1 MKRFSCAALALLM
14 VCIML
19 PSTGLAAF
27 DPESVSTPYIVLM
40 DAATGNILYERQ
52 SNTRAYPAST
62 TKIMTCILALEM
74 CGSLDEI
81 VTAGDVVEDRG
92 STAGISRGEQMPL
105 NDMLYGTMLRSGNDT
120 ARAVAE
126 HFGNGSEAEFV
137 ELMNQKA
144 ASLGMVNTHFV
155 KSNGLHK
162 DDHYSTAYDMALL
175 TQYALKNPAFDQIV
189 STKSYHAAPT
199 NKDSDGY
206 DWNNSNRLLF
216 TPEDTKTGELKED
229 ITYPYATGVKTGDT
243 AQAGRCLVAS
253 AQKDGVTLILVL
265 FGDMENKV
273 PTEYRFE
280 NAAKFF
286 DWGFENYASIDAS
299 MLGLEN
305 TIMLPVADA
314 DSADPEN
321 GNLCVN
327 IMLEGVHISGL
338 KEDVAAM
345 QADTSQITSS
355 YVLENTL
362 QAPVKA
368 GDLVGTIY
376 YKYNGKPL
384 CSAEMLASR
393 DVLCA
398 SQVNGTQ
405 PGASPIIVNNDGKSG
420 EDSSHSWL
428 FWALLC
434 CGLLLIIIVIKLL
447 SMRNSRRRASRRRR
461 PGYRIYRR

>member
-1 MKRFSCAALALLM
+1 MKRFSCAALALLL
-14 VCIML
+14 VCTLL
-19 PSTGLAAF
+19 PGTGFAAF

-52 SNTRAYPAST
+52 SNERAYPAST

-74 CGSLDEI
+74 CVSLDET
-81 VTAGDVVEDRG
+81 VTAGDVVENRG

-105 NDMLYGTMLRSGNDT
+105 ADMLYGTMLRSGNDT

-126 HFGNGSEAEFV
+126 HFGSGSESAFV

-144 ASLGMVNTHFV
+144 AALGMVNTHFI

-206 DWNNSNRLLF
+206 EWNNSNRLLF

-229 ITYPYATGVKTGDT
+229 LTYPYATGVKTGDT

-265 FGDMENKV
+265 LGDMENKV
-273 PTEYRFE
+273 ATEYRFE

-299 MLGLEN
+299 MLGLED
-305 TIMLPVADA
+305 TVMLPVANA

-327 IMLEGVHISGL
+327 ILLEGVHISGL

-345 QADTSQITSS
+345 QADTSKITSS

-362 QAPVKA
+362 QAPVKS

-384 CSAEMLASR
+384 CSAEMVASR

-398 SQVNGTQ
+398 SQVGGTA
-405 PGASPIIVNNDGKSG
+405 PNASPIIIKDAKKGGDGG
-420 EDSSHSWL
+420 GHSWL

-434 CGLLLIIIVIKLL
+434 CGLLLVVVVIKLL
-447 SMRNSRRRASRRRR
+447 SMRNAHRRVSRRRHSS
-461 PGYRIYRR
+461 YRIYRR